1 MQGFD
6 VNRFVRERTPRWRA
20 LEATLARV
28 EIAGMRCL
36 DIDDARDFGELYR
49 GAADDLV
56 RARSELVDASVSDY
70 LNDLVARAYAV
81 IYAQRPQERGRL
93 VRFLLREYPALVRSE
108 WKAILLSTLIFLGGG
123 VFGAAAAVFDP
134 SAMGVVMPEQ
144 HQTQTAH
151 ERVAR
156 EEAGDSPGGHQA
168 VAFSS
173 FLFTNN
179 IKVTF
184 LVFALGI
191 TFGLGSVAV
200 LFLNGVPLGALAV
213 EYHQAGEG
221 LFFWAWIL
229 PHGVP
234 ELTVIF
240 IAGGAGLVL
249 ARGLW
254 LPGRR
259 RRRDAVVAEGRTAA
273 KLVLGGMPLLVIAG
287 VIEGTISQIHEPTI
301 PYGLK
306 LLFAVFGTVGL
317 YSWLGL
323 AGREES

>member
-1 MQGFD
+1 M
-6 VNRFVRERTPRWRA
+6 RT
-20 LEATLARV
+20 LSIDEAR
-28 EIAGMRCL
+28 G
-36 DIDDARDFGELYR
+36 FGELYR

-56 RARSELVDASVSDY
+56 RARTELVDASVSDY

-81 IYAQRPQERGRL
+81 IYAERPRDKGKVL
-93 VRFLLREYPALVRSE
+93 RFLLREYPALVRSE
-108 WKAILLSTLIFLGGG
+108 WKAIVLSTLIFLGGAG
-123 VFGAAAAVFDP
+123 FGAAAAVFDP

-144 HQTQTAH
+144 HQTQTAT
-151 ERVAR
+151 ERVRRDESGGAR
-156 EEAGDSPGGHQA
+156 AHGGHEA
-168 VAFSS
+168 AAFSS

-191 TFGLGSVAV
+191 TFGLGTVAV

-240 IAGGAGLVL
+240 IAGGAGLVM

-259 RRRDAVVAEGRTAA
+259 RRRDAVVAEGKTAA

-287 VIEGTISQIHEPTI
+287 LIEGTISQLHEPTI

-306 LLFAVFGTVGL
+306 LLFAAFAAAGL

-323 AGREES
+323 AGRERS